1 MDGDGGEH
9 NGVDAVDGRTR
20 FTLTPNPARTAV
32 TVAIAEPTGKAVDVA
47 VMDAAGR
54 RVRSMTFSGTTA
66 SMDMRGLAAGSY
78 IVTLTTS
85 EWTATERL
93 LIE

>member
-1 MDGDGGEH
+1 MDGDGGQH

-20 FTLTPNPARTAV
+20 FTLTPNPAREAV
-32 TVAIAEPTGKAVDVA
+32 TVTIAEPTGKAV

-54 RVRSMTFSGTTA
+54 RVRSMTFCGTSA
-66 SMDMRGLAAGSY
+66 SMDTRGLAAGSY

-85 EWTATERL
+85 EWTATQRL

>member
-1 MDGDGGEH
+1 M
-9 NGVDAVDGRTR
+9 DAVDGRTR
-20 FTLTPNPARTAV
+20 FTLTPNPAREAV
-32 TVAIAEPTGKAVDVA
+32 TVTIAEPTGKAV

-54 RVRSMTFSGTTA
+54 RVRSMTFCGTSA
-66 SMDMRGLAAGSY
+66 SMDTRGLAAGSY

-85 EWTATERL
+85 EWTATQRL

>member
-1 MDGDGGEH
+1 MDGDGGQH

-32 TVAIAEPTGKAVDVA
+32 TVTIAEPTGKAVEAA

-54 RVRSMTFSGTTA
+54 RVRSMTFSGTSA

>member
-1 MDGDGGEH
+1 MDGDGGER

-20 FTLTPNPARTAV
+20 FTLTPNPAREAV
-32 TVAIAEPTGKAVDVA
+32 TVTIAEPTGKAV

-54 RVRSMTFSGTTA
+54 RVRSMTFSGTSA
-66 SMDMRGLAAGSY
+66 SMDTRGLAAGSY

-85 EWTATERL
+85 EWTATQRL

>member
-1 MDGDGGEH
+1 MDGDGGQH

-20 FTLTPNPARTAV
+20 FTLTPNPARETV
-32 TVAIAEPTGKAVDVA
+32 TVTIAEPTGKAVEAA

-54 RVRSMTFSGTTA
+54 RVRSMTFCGTSA
-66 SMDMRGLAAGSY
+66 SMDTRGLAAGSY

-85 EWTATERL
+85 EWTATQRL